1 MSRASAW
8 ARTIFATREEFF
20 HNIVLGFAFWSDDF
34 TETHQFGQA
43 VTAALAN
50 HEGWP
55 VLAQPCSRAK
65 SPCRTTSGTAG
76 TTWIPTTSRSP
87 WAAREAPDRWSSF
100 ALSSRSPLV
109 ELVETP
115 LATGFDELNQRNA
128 ALIGAS
134 RGTAGA
140 YDDQTPPAPTKEF
153 TLTAPPFPPVGFV
166 PAGSP
171 APRRAVGPIAGVL
184 AAVLLVSGVIVWA
197 GRPPAQ
203 TGPVAGFLPSRAG
216 TSLHLDRQGR
226 GSWQVTQGPLGG
238 ADGWAELSAPA
249 RRLLPTAP
257 NADWW
262 TVDLLQ
268 HGQPQPNI
276 SIDFE
281 VSQGRVLLRA
291 LTSSGRSLV
300 FDPGVPVLSADQPGG
315 NQLGWTGRLA
325 RDRDAAVAADA
336 RVATASDTP
345 RTGCLQ
351 SSVTIGT
358 DTEVFGFCPGAGLVA
373 WASLP
378 AGTGFTEA
386 VAGRPAAIPT
396 GTPAPAA
403 LRGEAPRPMVLFR
416 NGSGVYQPQLAPS
429 GSRAIWAG
437 DRLVIADTAGRLT
450 AWLPSPAQRAEPE
463 SLYTQRW
470 RSQPGGSI
478 RGLAASGGRIVA
490 GTTEREVVGYDADG
504 WEQWRHPLPDAVS
517 QLTARNGIVLAL
529 DAGGLLRALSVTGGE
544 TRWESDGVSDLLGVG
559 GDPATITVA
568 RDDEVAV
575 LDLGTGEELWSV
587 QAGSSQPQAAPFGD
601 AVAMLTGNWLV
612 VRDRATGAVRWQR
625 AVADDS
631 LLYSLDASLLLSEPR
646 AATVLDPSG
655 AASWRSTEAP
665 VVVPVAASGQ
675 LIGVTDAGLLLA
687 GPGAPDVRWRYP
699 DGARRPEIAPV
710 RGGRGVIAMQLVGG
724 NFRWLEYS

>member
-1 MSRASAW
+1 M
-8 ARTIFATREEFF
+8 T
-20 HNIVLGFAFWSDDF
+20 N
-34 TETHQFGQA
+34 
-43 VTAALAN
+43 
-50 HEGWP
+50 P
-55 VLAQPCSRAK
+55 
-65 SPCRTTSGTAG
+65 
-76 TTWIPTTSRSP
+76 RSP
-87 WAAREAPDRWSSF
+87 AP
-100 ALSSRSPLV
+100 
-109 ELVETP
+109 
-115 LATGFDELNQRNA
+115 
-128 ALIGAS
+128 
-134 RGTAGA
+134 
-140 YDDQTPPAPTKEF
+140 KEF
-153 TLTAPPFPPVGFV
+153 TLTAPPLPPAGFAPVG
-166 PAGSP
+166 PPS
-171 APRRAVGPIAGVL
+171 RRRPTAAIAGVL
-184 AAVLLVSGVIVWA
+184 AAVLVVTGVIVWA
-197 GRPPAQ
+197 GRSPAQ
-203 TGPVAGFLPSRAG
+203 SGPVATFLPSRAR
-216 TSLHLDRQGR
+216 TSVHLDRQGR

-249 RRLLPTAP
+249 RRLLSTAP
-257 NADWW
+257 DADWW

-268 HGQPQPNI
+268 QGQPQPNT

-291 LTSSGRSLV
+291 ITSSARSLV
-300 FDPGVPVLSADQPGG
+300 FDPGVPVLSADQSGG
-315 NQLGWTGRLA
+315 AEVRWTGRLA
-325 RDRDAAVAADA
+325 RDRDAAVAAEA
-336 RVATASDTP
+336 RLVTAFETP
-345 RTGCLQ
+345 RAGCVQ
-351 SSVTIGT
+351 SSVTIGA

-373 WASLP
+373 WASVP
-378 AGTGFTEA
+378 TGTGFTEA
-386 VAGRPAAIPT
+386 VAARPAAIPT

-403 LRGEAPRPMVLFR
+403 LRGEAPRPMLFFR

-478 RGLAASGGRIVA
+478 RGLAASDGRIVA

-529 DAGGLLRALSVTGGE
+529 DAGGLLRALTISGGE
-544 TRWESDGVSDLLGVG
+544 TRWEADGVSDLLGVG

-612 VRDRATGAVRWQR
+612 ARDRATGAVRWQR
-625 AVADDS
+625 AVANDS

-687 GPGAPDVRWRYP
+687 GPGAPDVSWRYP

-710 RGGRGVIAMQLVGG
+710 RGGRGVIAMQLVGD
-724 NFRWLEYS
+724 NFRWLEYT